1 MGDCGLTG
9 RKLIQ
14 DSYGGMGSHGGGT
27 LEGQLEILH
36 TYGITQ
42 EAMGIPVVAN
52 NDVELLGSTSRGIQV
67 YFDKLCLEQA
77 DLVIPINR
85 VKLHTDFVDT
95 IQSGMCKMLVIG
107 LGNHKGCSAAHEED
121 SDHFAA
127 MLEETVSSA
136 TVRNDLAYLSEQ
148 GYIEQPHTSA
158 GRIPT
163 YRGLR
168 YYLDHLM
175 KPQPLEDAA
184 RGEID
189 ALFNYCDP
197 DPDRVLEGATR
208 MLAKETG
215 CFAISTTI
223 SRQSLF
229 VKRIEIIPATA
240 HTVVILLLC
249 SNGMVK
255 NKVCR
260 VNFNLTPNVVDF
272 FQSFANG
279 RLAGRSLNEITAQY
293 INSMAFTLGEHTDI
307 FAPLLAAIYELCR
320 EACEGALYRSGTGN
334 LLEHPELRNVADRL
348 YRLLDSREEML
359 RIIGSRE
366 NDLFVSVGREN
377 ARPEMENSSMI
388 VARYRIGE
396 DSIGALGLV
405 GPVRMD
411 YARLIPHVEYFANM
425 LSRMLSDTLNN
436 GL

>member
-1 MGDCGLTG
+1 M
-9 RKLIQ
+9 I
-14 DSYGGMGSHGGGT
+14 
-27 LEGQLEILH
+27 
-36 TYGITQ
+36 
-42 EAMGIPVVAN
+42 
-52 NDVELLGSTSRGIQV
+52 
-67 YFDKLCLEQA
+67 
-77 DLVIPINR
+77 
-85 VKLHTDFVDT
+85 
-95 IQSGMCKMLVIG
+95 
-107 LGNHKGCSAAHEED
+107 
-121 SDHFAA
+121 
-127 MLEETVSSA
+127 
-136 TVRNDLAYLSEQ
+136 
-148 GYIEQPHTSA
+148 
-158 GRIPT
+158 
-163 YRGLR
+163 
-168 YYLDHLM
+168 
-175 KPQPLEDAA
+175 PQPLEQAT
-184 RGEID
+184 RSEID

-197 DPDRVLEGATR
+197 DPDRVLEGAAR

-215 CFAISTTI
+215 CYALSTTI
-223 SRQSLF
+223 SRESLF

-260 VNFNLTPNVVDF
+260 VKFELTPNVVDF

-334 LLEHPELRNVADRL
+334 LLQHPELRNVADRL

-359 RIIGSRE
+359 RLIGSRQ
-366 NDLFVSVGREN
+366 NDVFVSVGREN
-377 ARPEMENSSMI
+377 ARSEMENSSMI

-411 YARLIPHVEYFANM
+411 YARLIPHVEYFANL

>member
-1 MGDCGLTG
+1 MGHHGLWIG
-9 RKLIQ
+9 ELAENKGILLIGNAFC
-14 DSYGGMGSHGGGT
+14 SSHGAA
-27 LEGQLEILH
+27 H
-36 TYGITQ
+36 
-42 EAMGIPVVAN
+42 AFFR
-52 NDVELLGSTSRGIQV
+52 RGEH
-67 YFDKLCLEQA
+67 KLCAQRPQQVAALNAHGFGHGQYA
-77 DLVIPINR
+77 AKATHRGNQSHANAHITAGG
-85 VKLHTDFVDT
+85 LH
-95 IQSGMCKMLVIG
+95 Q
-107 LGNHKGCSAAHEED
+107 
-121 SDHFAA
+121 
-127 MLEETVSSA
+127 
-136 TVRNDLAYLSEQ
+136 
-148 GYIEQPHTSA
+148 HT
-158 GRIPT
+158 
-163 YRGLR
+163 
-168 YYLDHLM
+168 
-175 KPQPLEDAA
+175 A
-184 RGEID
+184 R
-189 ALFNYCDP
+189 FNAP
-197 DPDRVLEGATR
+197 
-208 MLAKETG
+208 
-215 CFAISTTI
+215 
-223 SRQSLF
+223 
-229 VKRIEIIPATA
+229 
-240 HTVVILLLC
+240 
-249 SNGMVK
+249 
-255 NKVCR
+255 
-260 VNFNLTPNVVDF
+260 F

-411 YARLIPHVEYFANM
+411 YARLIPHVEYFAGM

>member
-1 MGDCGLTG
+1 MELDPRKSRILAAVVESYIRTG
-9 RKLIQ
+9 EPI
-14 DSYGGMGSHGGGT
+14 GS
-27 LEGQLEILH
+27 
-36 TYGITQ
+36 
-42 EAMGIPVVAN
+42 
-52 NDVELLGSTSRGIQV
+52 
-67 YFDKLCLEQA
+67 
-77 DLVIPINR
+77 
-85 VKLHTDFVDT
+85 
-95 IQSGMCKMLVIG
+95 KMI
-107 LGNHKGCSAAHEED
+107 
-121 SDHFAA
+121 AA
-127 MLEETVSSA
+127 MLDDNVSSA
-136 TVRNDLAYLSEQ
+136 TVRNDLAYLGEQ
-148 GYIEQPHTSA
+148 GLIEQPHTSA
-158 GRIPT
+158 GRIPSHL
-163 YRGLR
+163 GLR

-175 KPQPLEDAA
+175 QPQPLEEEA

-189 ALFNYCDP
+189 ARFNYCDP
-197 DPDRVLEGATR
+197 DPARVLEGAAR
-208 MLAKETG
+208 RRAKETG

-260 VNFNLTPNVVDF
+260 VHFDLTPNVVDF

-334 LLEHPELRNVADRL
+334 LLEHPELRTVADRL

-359 RIIGSRE
+359 RIIGSSDH
-366 NDLFVSVGREN
+366 DLFVSVGREN
-377 ARPEMENSSMI
+377 ARIEMENSSMI
-388 VARYRIGE
+388 VAKYRIGE

-405 GPVRMD
+405 GPVRME
-411 YARLIPHVEYFANM
+411 YARLIPHLQYFAGM
-425 LSRMLSDTLNN
+425 LGRMLSDTLNN

>member
-1 MGDCGLTG
+1 MELDPRKSRILTCVVE
-9 RKLIQ
+9 
-14 DSYGGMGSHGGGT
+14 SYIRTGEPIGS
-27 LEGQLEILH
+27 
-36 TYGITQ
+36 
-42 EAMGIPVVAN
+42 
-52 NDVELLGSTSRGIQV
+52 
-67 YFDKLCLEQA
+67 
-77 DLVIPINR
+77 
-85 VKLHTDFVDT
+85 
-95 IQSGMCKMLVIG
+95 KMI
-107 LGNHKGCSAAHEED
+107 
-121 SDHFAA
+121 AA

-148 GYIEQPHTSA
+148 GYIEQRYDVSPTQGQFDALICFSYNFGTGWMSGTSA
-158 GRIPT
+158 LVKI
-163 YRGLR
+163 
-168 YYLDHLM
+168 
-175 KPQPLEDAA
+175 A

>member
-1 MGDCGLTG
+1 MLANEEFRSIITALGTNIDEDFDISALKYHKVIILSDADQDGAHIRAILLTFFYRYMRELVAQGHVYIGMPPLYLVKRPGSQEYAYDDKELRRLTAGKKNYTIQRYKGLGEMNPEQLWETTMDPAH
-9 RKLIQ
+9 RKL
-14 DSYGGMGSHGGGT
+14 M
-27 LEGQLEILH
+27 
-36 TYGITQ
+36 
-42 EAMGIPVVAN
+42 
-52 NDVELLGSTSRGIQV
+52 
-67 YFDKLCLEQA
+67 
-77 DLVIPINR
+77 R
-85 VKLHTDFVDT
+85 VT
-95 IQSGMCKMLVIG
+95 
-107 LGNHKGCSAAHEED
+107 
-121 SDHFAA
+121 
-127 MLEETVSSA
+127 
-136 TVRNDLAYLSEQ
+136 
-148 GYIEQPHTSA
+148 
-158 GRIPT
+158 
-163 YRGLR
+163 
-168 YYLDHLM
+168 
-175 KPQPLEDAA
+175 LEDAA

>member
-1 MGDCGLTG
+1 MELDPRKSRILTCVVE
-9 RKLIQ
+9 
-14 DSYGGMGSHGGGT
+14 SYIRTGEPIGS
-27 LEGQLEILH
+27 
-36 TYGITQ
+36 
-42 EAMGIPVVAN
+42 
-52 NDVELLGSTSRGIQV
+52 
-67 YFDKLCLEQA
+67 
-77 DLVIPINR
+77 
-85 VKLHTDFVDT
+85 
-95 IQSGMCKMLVIG
+95 KMI
-107 LGNHKGCSAAHEED
+107 
-121 SDHFAA
+121 AA

-163 YRGLR
+163 HRGLR

-175 KPQPLEDAA
+175 IPQPLEQAT
-184 RGEID
+184 RSEID

-197 DPDRVLEGATR
+197 DPDRVLEGAAR

-223 SRQSLF
+223 SRESLF

-260 VNFNLTPNVVDF
+260 VKFELTPNVVDF

-334 LLEHPELRNVADRL
+334 LLQHPELRSVADRL

-359 RIIGSRE
+359 RLIGSRQ
-366 NDLFVSVGREN
+366 NDVFVSVGREN
-377 ARPEMENSSMI
+377 ARSEMENSSMI

-411 YARLIPHVEYFANM
+411 YARLIPHVEYFANL

>member
-1 MGDCGLTG
+1 MELDPRKSRILATVVESYIRTG
-9 RKLIQ
+9 EPI
-14 DSYGGMGSHGGGT
+14 GS
-27 LEGQLEILH
+27 
-36 TYGITQ
+36 
-42 EAMGIPVVAN
+42 
-52 NDVELLGSTSRGIQV
+52 
-67 YFDKLCLEQA
+67 
-77 DLVIPINR
+77 
-85 VKLHTDFVDT
+85 
-95 IQSGMCKMLVIG
+95 KMI
-107 LGNHKGCSAAHEED
+107 
-121 SDHFAA
+121 AA
-127 MLEETVSSA
+127 MLDDTVSSA
-136 TVRNDLAYLSEQ
+136 TVRNDLAYLGEQ
-148 GYIEQPHTSA
+148 GLIEQPHTSA
-158 GRIPT
+158 GRIPSHL
-163 YRGLR
+163 GLR

-175 KPQPLEDAA
+175 QPQPLEEET

-197 DPDRVLEGATR
+197 DPDRVLEGAAR

-223 SRQSLF
+223 SRHSLF

-260 VNFNLTPNVVDF
+260 VNFDLTPNVVDF

-334 LLEHPELRNVADRL
+334 LLEHPELRTVADRL

-359 RIIGSRE
+359 RIIGSSDH
-366 NDLFVSVGREN
+366 DLFVSVGREN
-377 ARPEMENSSMI
+377 ARIEMENSSMI
-388 VARYRIGE
+388 VAKYRIGE

-405 GPVRMD
+405 GPVRME
-411 YARLIPHVEYFANM
+411 YARLIPHLQYFAGM
-425 LSRMLSDTLNN
+425 LGRMLSDTLNN

>member
-1 MGDCGLTG
+1 MELSD
-9 RKLIQ
+9 RKKK
-14 DSYGGMGSHGGGT
+14 
-27 LEGQLEILH
+27 ILRAIVDLYIR
-36 TYGITQ
+36 TA
-42 EAMGIPVVAN
+42 EPVASKTIAQMP
-52 NDVELLGSTSRGIQV
+52 DM
-67 YFDKLCLEQA
+67 
-77 DLVIPINR
+77 
-85 VKLHTDFVDT
+85 DF
-95 IQSGMCKMLVIG
+95 
-107 LGNHKGCSAAHEED
+107 
-121 SDHFAA
+121 
-127 MLEETVSSA
+127 SSA
-136 TVRNDLAYLSEQ
+136 TIRNEMAELTTLGYL
-148 GYIEQPHTSA
+148 EQPHTSA

-215 CFAISTTI
+215 CYALSTTI

>member
-1 MGDCGLTG
+1 MELDPRKSRILTCVVE
-9 RKLIQ
+9 
-14 DSYGGMGSHGGGT
+14 SYIRTGEPIGS
-27 LEGQLEILH
+27 
-36 TYGITQ
+36 
-42 EAMGIPVVAN
+42 
-52 NDVELLGSTSRGIQV
+52 
-67 YFDKLCLEQA
+67 
-77 DLVIPINR
+77 
-85 VKLHTDFVDT
+85 
-95 IQSGMCKMLVIG
+95 KMI
-107 LGNHKGCSAAHEED
+107 
-121 SDHFAA
+121 AA

-163 YRGLR
+163 HRGLR

-215 CFAISTTI
+215 CYALSTTI

-320 EACEGALYRSGTGN
+320 EACEGALYRSGSSAAGKMIC
-334 LLEHPELRNVADRL
+334 LSAWGGKMPAPKW
-348 YRLLDSREEML
+348 
-359 RIIGSRE
+359 RI
-366 NDLFVSVGREN
+366 
-377 ARPEMENSSMI
+377 P
-388 VARYRIGE
+388 
-396 DSIGALGLV
+396 
-405 GPVRMD
+405 P
-411 YARLIPHVEYFANM
+411 
-425 LSRMLSDTLNN
+425 
-436 GL
+436 

>member
-1 MGDCGLTG
+1 
-9 RKLIQ
+9 
-14 DSYGGMGSHGGGT
+14 
-27 LEGQLEILH
+27 
-36 TYGITQ
+36 
-42 EAMGIPVVAN
+42 
-52 NDVELLGSTSRGIQV
+52 
-67 YFDKLCLEQA
+67 
-77 DLVIPINR
+77 
-85 VKLHTDFVDT
+85 
-95 IQSGMCKMLVIG
+95 
-107 LGNHKGCSAAHEED
+107 
-121 SDHFAA
+121 
-127 MLEETVSSA
+127 
-136 TVRNDLAYLSEQ
+136 
-148 GYIEQPHTSA
+148 
-158 GRIPT
+158 
-163 YRGLR
+163 
-168 YYLDHLM
+168 
-175 KPQPLEDAA
+175 
-184 RGEID
+184 
-189 ALFNYCDP
+189 
-197 DPDRVLEGATR
+197 

-411 YARLIPHVEYFANM
+411 YARLIPHVEYFAGM
-425 LSRMLSDTLNN
+425 LSRMLSDTLNK